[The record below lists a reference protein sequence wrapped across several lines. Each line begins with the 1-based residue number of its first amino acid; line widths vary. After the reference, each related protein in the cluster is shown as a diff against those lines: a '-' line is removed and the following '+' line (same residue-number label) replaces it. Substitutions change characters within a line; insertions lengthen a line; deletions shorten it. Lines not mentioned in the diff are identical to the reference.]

1 MLFTLGASYGII
13 CGAMGQTE
21 IARRPIGRPPVY
33 AERNARIVAAFRDG
47 VTLDR
52 VALAEGL
59 TKMRVSQIVK
69 GAGVRQSEGGVAVQ
83 RRRRE
88 LAEGA
93 TCPVQLTSEAMRLM
107 RAAEA
112 RAGTGASVSD
122 VVEYGL
128 RLQAGAL
135 TGAEFEPTRDA
146 AA

>member
-1 MLFTLGASYGII
+1 MTPFTLGGAYGII
-13 CGAMGQTE
+13 RDAMGQAETT
-21 IARRPIGRPPVY
+21 RRPIGRPPVH
-33 AERNARIVAAFRDG
+33 AERNARIVAVFRDG
-47 VTLDR
+47 ATLER

-93 TCPVQLTSEAMRLM
+93 TCPVQLTPEAMRLM

-112 RAGTGASVSD
+112 RAGASASE
-122 VVEYGL
+122 VVEYVI
-128 RLQAGAL
+128 RLCAGSLA
-135 TGAEFEPTRDA
+135 GSEFGPSRDA